1 MLILFTKESW
11 LFPVIQSVHLIGL
24 TILVGTI
31 AIVDLHVLGFGI
43 RRRSISTD
51 LKSWTWAGLIT
62 MSITGPLLFWSDWQR
77 YVHNPAFLAKMVL
90 LAIALL
96 THFTVRRKPTPR
108 GRLAAV
114 LSLLLWIS
122 VVLAGRAI
130 ADFDIRVV

>member
-1 MLILFTKESW
+1 MFVPFTKDSW

-24 TILVGTI
+24 TILVGSI
-31 AIVDLHVLGFGI
+31 AVVDLHVLGFGI
-43 RRRSISTD
+43 RRPSISTD

-62 MSITGPLLFWSDWQR
+62 MGITGPLLFWSDWQR
-77 YVHNPAFLAKMVL
+77 YVHNPAFLVKMVL
-90 LAIALL
+90 LAIAFL
-96 THFTVRRKPTPR
+96 THLTVRRQPSQHA
-108 GRLAAV
+108 RLAAV